1 MFNEEFLVRRMAAAC
16 AAELPAAAA
25 AQASVVAGLS
35 SMLEDDDRYNRA
47 FASVALRRV
56 MPLDQTGQAAECLTH
71 FLFTSRFDSD
81 GVF

>member
-1 MFNEEFLVRRMAAAC
+1 MTDDEFLVRRMAAAC

-25 AQASVVAGLS
+25 TLPSAMAGLI

-47 FASVALRRV
+47 FASVALRQII
-56 MPLDQTGQAAECLTH
+56 PLDKSGQAVTSLTH
-71 FLFTSRFDSD
+71 FLLTSRFDSN